1 MAKINVRSP
10 YYVYYNLSN
19 LESATLKLWIYTGTQ
34 TTSRPSNTN
43 LCIKCK
49 CGKLYSQF

>member
-34 TTSRPSNTN
+34 TTSRPSNTQ
-43 LCIKCK
+43 LM
-49 CGKLYSQF
+49 Y